1 MYKVLMIEDK
11 KLSIYLMIMEKLY
24 LKLFIKQN
32 KMKKNK
38 EQQDLKY

>member
-1 MYKVLMIEDK
+1 MFKVFMIQDK
-11 KLSIYLMIMEKLY
+11 KLSIYLMMMQELD
-24 LKLFIKQN
+24 LKPFIKQN

>member
-24 LKLFIKQN
+24 QKLFIKQ
-32 KMKKNK
+32 KMKKIK

>member
-1 MYKVLMIEDK
+1 MIEDK